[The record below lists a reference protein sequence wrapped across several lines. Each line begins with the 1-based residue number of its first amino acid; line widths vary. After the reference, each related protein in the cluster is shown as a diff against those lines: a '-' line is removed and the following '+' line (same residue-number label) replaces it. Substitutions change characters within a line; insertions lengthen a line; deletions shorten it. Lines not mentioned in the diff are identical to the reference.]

1 MTEAAHDCRP
11 RAGMLSDCGMRI
23 ALDDFGTGFAS
34 LSHLKRF
41 PVDVLKIDKSFVGGI
56 GRNPDETAIV
66 HALIGLGKSLGIE
79 TVAEG
84 IETAAQAEFLKT
96 HGCEIGQGF
105 LYGAAQPADQVPTVI
120 ARYCKAGIA

>member
-1 MTEAAHDCRP
+1 
-11 RAGMLSDCGMRI
+11 MRI